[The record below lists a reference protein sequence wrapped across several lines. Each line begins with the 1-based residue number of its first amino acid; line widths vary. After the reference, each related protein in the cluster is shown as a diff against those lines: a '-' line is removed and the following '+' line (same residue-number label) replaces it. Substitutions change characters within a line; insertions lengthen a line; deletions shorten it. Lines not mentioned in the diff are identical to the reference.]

1 MKIRFIPFQKL
12 STFLTLF
19 TGLNALIAGLLFII
33 DPSGNKIGLSTAYLQ
48 SSPFTSYLI
57 PGITLFTVIGTG
69 NLITTIFLFRNDPK
83 ASRLLK
89 WNGILLT
96 GWILVQMIMV
106 RDINFLHIIMGSIG
120 IVQYLTGRKMQV
132 NN

>member
-1 MKIRFIPFQKL
+1 MKTTLNISQKL
-12 STFLTLF
+12 AISLTLF
-19 TGLNALIAGLLFII
+19 TGLNALIAGFLFII
-33 DPSGNKIGLSTAYLQ
+33 DPSGDKLGLSVAYLQ

-57 PGITLFTVIGTG
+57 PGLTLFTVIGIG
-69 NLITTIFLFRNDPK
+69 NLITTIYLLRKKPI

-89 WNGILLT
+89 WNGLLLT
-96 GWILVQMIMV
+96 GWILIQMIMV

-120 IVQYLTGRKMQV
+120 TVQYLTGRQMLA

>member
-1 MKIRFIPFQKL
+1 MKTTFNTSHKL
-12 STFLTLF
+12 AITLTLF
-19 TGLNALIAGLLFII
+19 TGLNALIAGFLFII
-33 DPSGNKIGLSTAYLQ
+33 DPSGDKLGLSVAYLQ

-57 PGITLFTVIGTG
+57 PGLTLFTVIGIG
-69 NLITTIFLFRNDPK
+69 NLITTIYLLRKKPI

-89 WNGILLT
+89 WNGLLLT
-96 GWILVQMIMV
+96 GWILIQMIMV

-120 IVQYLTGRKMQV
+120 TVQYLTGRQMLA

>member
-1 MKIRFIPFQKL
+1 MKTTFNTSHKL
-12 STFLTLF
+12 AITLTLF
-19 TGLNALIAGLLFII
+19 TGLNALIAGFLFII
-33 DPSGNKIGLSTAYLQ
+33 DPSGDKLGLTLAYLQ

-57 PGITLFTVIGTG
+57 PGLTLFTVIGIG
-69 NLITTIFLFRNDPK
+69 NLITTIYLLRKKPI

-89 WNGILLT
+89 WNGLLLT
-96 GWILVQMIMV
+96 GWILIQMIMV

-120 IVQYLTGRKMQV
+120 TVQYLTGRQMLA